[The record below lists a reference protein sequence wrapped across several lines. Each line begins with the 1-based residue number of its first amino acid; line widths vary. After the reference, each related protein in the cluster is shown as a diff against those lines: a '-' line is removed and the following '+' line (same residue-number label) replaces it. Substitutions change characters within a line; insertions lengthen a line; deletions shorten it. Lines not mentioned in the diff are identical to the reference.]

1 MYRSGHNEHDWKSC
15 CRDERHVGSNP
26 TISAIKNTLLL
37 GECSKGQNL
46 KEAV

>member
-1 MYRSGHNEHDWKSC
+1 MPFVAQLFAPNSLLFG
-15 CRDERHVGSNP
+15 
-26 TISAIKNTLLL
+26 KNHRYL